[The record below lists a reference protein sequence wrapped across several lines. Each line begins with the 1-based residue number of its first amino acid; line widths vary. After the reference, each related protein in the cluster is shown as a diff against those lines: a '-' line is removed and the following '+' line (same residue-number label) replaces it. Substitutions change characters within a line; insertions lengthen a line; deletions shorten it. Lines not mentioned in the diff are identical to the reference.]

1 MEKKHAYL
9 ILAHNQFEL
18 LNELLVVLDDE
29 RNDIYLHID
38 KKVVEIPEKTLKNTM
53 KKAKIYI
60 SKKRYNI
67 TWGGTKMVQ
76 CTLSLLEKAGTKYC
90 YYHLISG
97 VDFPIKNQDYIH
109 NFFQDNYGKQFIGF
123 DWNAIKSGS
132 HINRIKYY
140 HLLINIIG
148 KRDKS
153 NIIYKLLYKI
163 EDLSLLLQRKLK
175 INRISYNVYK
185 GSQWFSISNDCVV
198 AILSHKKEILKR
210 YRFGLVT
217 DEIWLQTFIME
228 YFPDCVAES
237 NMRFIKW
244 IQGNN
249 SPEILTSSDY
259 DALRQSNMLFAR
271 KFDWDKSDD
280 LIKKLKSDVV

>member
-1 MEKKHAYL
+1 ML
-9 ILAHNQFEL
+9 
-18 LNELLVVLDDE
+18 
-29 RNDIYLHID
+29 
-38 KKVVEIPEKTLKNTM
+38 
-53 KKAKIYI
+53 
-60 SKKRYNI
+60 
-67 TWGGTKMVQ
+67 Q
-76 CTLSLLEKAGTKYC
+76 CTLSLLEKAGTKYS

-109 NFFQDNYGKQFIGF
+109 NYFKDNYGKQFVGF
-123 DWNAIKSGS
+123 DWNAIKSES
-132 HINRIKYY
+132 HINRVKYY

-163 EDLSLLLQRKLK
+163 EDLSLLLQSKLK
-175 INRISYNVYK
+175 INRISYNAYK
-185 GSQWFSISNDCVV
+185 GSQWFSISNDCVA
-198 AILSHKKEILKR
+198 AILSQKKEILKR

-259 DALRQSNMLFAR
+259 DDLRQSNMLFAR
-271 KFDWDKSDD
+271 KFDWDKSGD
-280 LIKKLKSDVV
+280 LIKKLKSDVI